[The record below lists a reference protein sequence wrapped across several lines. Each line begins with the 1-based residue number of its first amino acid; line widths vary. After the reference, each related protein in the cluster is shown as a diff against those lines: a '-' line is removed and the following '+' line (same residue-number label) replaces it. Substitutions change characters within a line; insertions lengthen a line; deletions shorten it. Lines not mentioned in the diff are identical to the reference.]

1 MNWLPIKRL
10 IYLIGISISI
20 SQGIKSWRVKIGRGD
35 PSTPVEIK
43 TSVTRK
49 GIESG
54 RRSRNLS
61 VASSKTRSK
70 PEGMWTY
77 REGTV
82 GSSLRKGGEDV
93 TYH

>member
-1 MNWLPIKRL
+1 M
-10 IYLIGISISI
+10 
-20 SQGIKSWRVKIGRGD
+20 
-35 PSTPVEIK
+35 PVEIK

-54 RRSRNLS
+54 RRSRNLP
-61 VASSKTRSK
+61 VASSKTRSE

-82 GSSLRKGGEDV
+82 GSPMRKCGEDV
-93 TYH
+93 TVMQINSWGKFGARRSVEDRRLCEAKALGSNPSESIFGV